1 MDAKQNLPQQDTL
14 TALQALLE
22 RQTERTDELRRQLRM
37 LSESM
42 KAILEN
48 DTQLSEA
55 AVLAEHATKQIKV
68 RKKTLTESPEY
79 RQDRVKSVEMK
90 DELKELEESLNNNL
104 LSYYQQTGVKTFDT
118 TGGEQREFRIHAKV
132 LPKKKGGGH
141 E

>member
-55 AVLAEHATKQIKV
+55 AVLAEHATKQIKE

-90 DELKELEESLNNNL
+90 DE
-104 LSYYQQTGVKTFDT
+104 
-118 TGGEQREFRIHAKV
+118 
-132 LPKKKGGGH
+132 
-141 E
+141 